1 MYSKNDIEALIKDLE
16 VEFMVGGDR
25 FTPTDIQEY
34 IDLNKFDRDYIEQ
47 RLLDRFEEINREF
60 EDKEGYLLA
69 CDDFLEEQLD
79 IWVRK

>member
-1 MYSKNDIEALIKDLE
+1 MINDIETLIKTLE
-16 VEFMVGGDR
+16 IEFLCGGDG
-25 FTPTDIQEY
+25 FTASDIQEC
-34 IDLNKFDRDYIEQ
+34 IDSNNFDRGYIEQ